1 MNAKKISQG
10 AMELNKRVLMK
21 MGMKNLRLRI
31 LYYGIVS
38 VLITAA
44 VVGILWLNID
54 FIWEILGLTSERV
67 LPYTEE
73 MRTQGIQFLVLALV
87 GVVIFLA
94 SFLLQMD
101 SVIQYVNE
109 ITKGIYQI
117 ADGDLETII
126 EPKGE
131 DELTYIANS
140 LNDMTGKLKDLMEKE
155 RIAERTKNELITNV
169 AHDLRTPLTSIIGY
183 MGFLSADDQLEKTV
197 QKRYIDI
204 VYQKAKR
211 LEKLIEDLFSFTKL
225 NYGRIAMKVEK
236 VDLVMLLNQ
245 LLDDFYPSFENH
257 GLTEE
262 FISNQPSVILDGDG
276 NLLARLFD
284 NLINNAIKYGSE
296 GKVIRV
302 EVEEIQEQVIAKV
315 INYGYIIPQKDLDL
329 IFNKFYR
336 VEQSRSENT
345 GGTGL
350 GLAIVKN
357 IVDMHH
363 GKISVKSSLDGTEFE
378 VVLNKVFQ
386 AQEKDA

>member
-1 MNAKKISQG
+1 
-10 AMELNKRVLMK
+10 
-21 MGMKNLRLRI
+21 MKNLRLRI
-31 LYYGIVS
+31 LYYGAVS
-38 VLITAA
+38 VLIT
-44 VVGILWLNID
+44 VLIVWFLWLNMD
-54 FIWEILGLTSERV
+54 FIWEILGLTNERV
-67 LPYTEE
+67 LPYQEE
-73 MRTQGIQFLVLALV
+73 IQTQNIQTLVLALV
-87 GVVIFLA
+87 GVVVFLA

-109 ITKGIYQI
+109 ITKGIYRI
-117 ADGDLETII
+117 ADGDLETVI

-140 LNDMTGKLKDLMEKE
+140 LNDMTEKLKDLMEKE

-169 AHDLRTPLTSIIGY
+169 DNYLRTPLTYIIGY
-183 MGFLSADDQLEKTV
+183 MGFLSNDEKLEEAV
-197 QKRYIDI
+197 QKRYIAI

-225 NYGRIAMKVEK
+225 NYGKIAMKVEK

-257 GLTEE
+257 NLTEE
-262 FISNQPSVILDGDG
+262 FVSNQPSIILDGDG

-302 EVEEIQEQVIAKV
+302 EVEEEQEQVIVKI
-315 INYGYIIPQKDLDL
+315 INYGYIIPQKDLEL

-357 IVDMHH
+357 VVDMHH

-378 VVLNKVFQ
+378 VILNKVFQ
-386 AQEKDA
+386 AEE

>member
-1 MNAKKISQG
+1 M
-10 AMELNKRVLMK
+10 MK

-31 LYYGIVS
+31 LYYGVIS
-38 VLITAA
+38 ILITAI
-44 VVGILWLNID
+44 VVGILWFHID
-54 FIWEILGLTSERV
+54 FIWEILGLTNEQV
-67 LPYTEE
+67 LPYREE
-73 MRTQGIQFLVLALV
+73 IRTQSIQLLVLALV
-87 GVVIFLA
+87 GVVVFLV

-101 SVIQYVNE
+101 AIIQYVNE
-109 ITKGIYQI
+109 ITKGIYRI
-117 ADGDLETII
+117 ADGDLETVI
-126 EPKGE
+126 EAKGE

-140 LNDMTGKLKDLMEKE
+140 LNDMTEKLKDLMEKE

-183 MGFLSADDQLEKTV
+183 MGFLSADDKLEETV
-197 QKRYIDI
+197 RKRYIEI

-225 NYGRIAMKVEK
+225 NYGKIAMKVEQ

-262 FISNQPSVILDGDG
+262 FITNQSVIVLDGDG

-302 EVEEIQEQVIAKV
+302 EVEEIQEQVVVKV

-386 AQEKDA
+386 ATE